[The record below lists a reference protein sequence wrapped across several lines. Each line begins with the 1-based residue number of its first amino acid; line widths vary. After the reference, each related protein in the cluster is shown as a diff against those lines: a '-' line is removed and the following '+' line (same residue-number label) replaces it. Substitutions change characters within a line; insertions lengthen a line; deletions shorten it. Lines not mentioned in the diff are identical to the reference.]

1 VIPRF
6 FGEPERALF
15 GAYHPPE
22 GRSDRRRGVLL
33 CYPAP
38 EEYRAVHWAYQ
49 RLATMLSGAGFH
61 VLRFDYFG
69 TGDSAGETGA
79 GDLEQWTSDIATAA
93 CELQE
98 VGAIER
104 ISLVGFRLGAPL
116 ALGACAAGLR
126 VRELVLWEPVLSG
139 RAYLAQLAAEQER
152 ALREVR
158 FPVDVRRE
166 PDELLGYHMSE
177 SMRRGIEQVD
187 LLTQPLGVA
196 DRTFIVTAE
205 ERPEATA
212 LCARVTE
219 NGGRCACRVVPE
231 VALYSEAHRQSET
244 LLAHDT
250 LDTIVS
256 LLVEPPQ

>member
-116 ALGACAAGLR
+116 AISACAAGLR
-126 VRELVLWEPVLSG
+126 VRELVLWEPVVAG
-139 RAYLAQLAAEQER
+139 GVYLAQLAAEQER
-152 ALREVR
+152 ALLEVR
-158 FPVDVRRE
+158 YPVDIRRA
-166 PDELLGYHMSE
+166 PDELLGYRMSE
-177 SMRRGIEQVD
+177 RLRGGIEQVD
-187 LLTQPLGVA
+187 LLTQPLGRA
-196 DRTFIVTAE
+196 DRTFIVTAD
-205 ERPEATA
+205 ERPDAAA
-212 LCARVTE
+212 LCERVTGS
-219 NGGRCACRVVPE
+219 GGRCVCKVVPE
-231 VALYSEAHRQSET
+231 MTLYSEAHRQSET
-244 LLAHDT
+244 LLAHAT
-250 LDTIVS
+250 LETIVS
-256 LLVEPPQ
+256 LLTEPSR